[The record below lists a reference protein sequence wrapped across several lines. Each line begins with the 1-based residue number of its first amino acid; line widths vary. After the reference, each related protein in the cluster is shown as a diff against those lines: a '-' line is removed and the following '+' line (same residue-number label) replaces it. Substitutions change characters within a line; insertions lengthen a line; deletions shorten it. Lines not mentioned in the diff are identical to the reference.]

1 VAADHGRSA
10 AAVVADS
17 HCGCCWCW
25 RCCWVADWVDDDDD
39 DGDGDGY
46 YSVAG
51 DFFAW

>member
-1 VAADHGRSA
+1 VAADHGRPA

-17 HCGCCWCW
+17 PCGCYCCC
-25 RCCWVADWVDDDDD
+25 CCWAADWVDDDDD